1 MTKHQ
6 RVLSVG
12 GLGESGLP
20 GVFFM
25 YEMSP
30 MMVKYTEKHRYVKV
44 LRSSLTK
51 IKFYIVSMLYLE
63 T

>member
-1 MTKHQ
+1 MHLSLQMIHTSQYSVTKHQ
-6 RVLSVG
+6 RVLSLG
-12 GLGESGLP
+12 SMGESGLP

-44 LRSSLTK
+44 L
-51 IKFYIVSMLYLE
+51 
-63 T
+63 